1 MASKALPTN
10 EHNIERAVRVLLGI
24 GLLSLVFVGP
34 KTLWGLIGIIPLAT
48 GLIGSC
54 PLYTVLGI
62 STCPM
67 KKSFAE
73 NYSGKDSSSKDY
85 KRGATTATSDWSEIT
100 VRG

>member
-1 MASKALPTN
+1 MASKALPVN

-24 GLLSLVFVGP
+24 GLLSLVFIGP
-34 KTLWGLIGIIPLAT
+34 KTLWGLIGILPLAT

-67 KKSFAE
+67 KKS
-73 NYSGKDSSSKDY
+73 
-85 KRGATTATSDWSEIT
+85 
-100 VRG
+100 

>member
-10 EHNIERAVRVLLGI
+10 EHNIERAVRVILGI

-34 KTLWGLIGIIPLAT
+34 KTLWGLIGIVPLAT

-67 KKSFAE
+67 KKS
-73 NYSGKDSSSKDY
+73 
-85 KRGATTATSDWSEIT
+85 
-100 VRG
+100 